1 MKYPETAMRLRKA
14 MEAKNLTPQEL
25 SNKSG
30 VSKGSISLYL
40 SGQNEPR
47 TRNAGKMADV
57 LEVEPMWLMGFD
69 ESIINASGTAQ
80 RLALYQ
86 KELMSRVDNMNDE
99 QRKSLMDFAQYLNSK
114 EGGDS

>member
-47 TRNAGKMADV
+47 TRNAGKMAEV
-57 LEVEPMWLMGFD
+57 LGVTPMYLMGFD
-69 ESIINASGTAQ
+69 MDIVEAAKNGAKRTKTIAEINTIMN
-80 RLALYQ
+80 
-86 KELMSRVDNMNDE
+86 EVNDE
-99 QRKSLMDFAQYLNSK
+99 QLKRLLEFAQFIK
-114 EGGDS
+114 ERKGDDQ

>member
-40 SGQNEPR
+40 SGKNEPR
-47 TRNAGKMADV
+47 TRNAGKMAEV
-57 LEVEPMWLMGFD
+57 LGVTPMYLMGFD
-69 ESIINASGTAQ
+69 MDVVKSDENQTKRTKSIKEINTIMN
-80 RLALYQ
+80 
-86 KELMSRVDNMNDE
+86 EVNDE
-99 QRKSLMDFAQYLNSK
+99 QLKRLLLYAQFIKERK
-114 EGGDS
+114 GGDE

>member
-14 MEAKNLTPQEL
+14 LEDKGMSPQEL
-25 SNKSG
+25 ANKSG

-40 SGQNEPR
+40 SGKNEPR

-69 ESIINASGTAQ
+69 ESIINASRTAQ

-86 KELMSRVDNMNDE
+86 KELMNRVDNMDDE

-114 EGGDS
+114 KGGDN

>member
-14 MEAKNLTPQEL
+14 LEDKGMSPQEL
-25 SNKSG
+25 ANKSG

-40 SGQNEPR
+40 SGKNEPR

-69 ESIINASGTAQ
+69 ESIIKASRTAQ

-114 EGGDS
+114 EGGDD

>member
-47 TRNAGKMADV
+47 TRNAGKMAEV

-114 EGGDS
+114 EGGDN

>member
-47 TRNAGKMADV
+47 TRNAGKMAEV
-57 LEVEPMWLMGFD
+57 LEVEPMWLMGFS
-69 ESIINASGTAQ
+69 EEIINASGTAQ

-86 KELMSRVDNMNDE
+86 KELSKMVNNMNDE
-99 QRKSLMDFAQYLNSK
+99 QRKSLMEFAQYLESK
-114 EGGDS
+114 KGGDN